1 MDRFTPQHSSELARR
16 CVFSDL
22 LGEGQSGRVWR
33 CVDRATGEAFA
44 CKQVNKRGL
53 SPAAE
58 ADLQREITLL
68 IILQGHPNM
77 LRLDS
82 LYEDAKAVYILTE
95 LCDGGDL
102 FGLLADHPRGLDERT
117 VARIF
122 AQVAR
127 AVQCGEAEYDVR
139 LGDFGL
145 AYQLPRDKCIVGL
158 AGSAPY
164 EAPEV
169 LARAPYG
176 CEADVWSLGVLL
188 YALLSASWPAFR
200 AGERK
205 LVPVEDFGY
214 FPWRKDA
221 RADGGKREVSWA
233 AKDLICRMMTV
244 DPQERIDID
253 GILDHPW
260 LVRHLKCSEATALV
274 TLTREDTL
282 AATASQRRPE
292 MATEAASDEKCYDSE
307 AYKEANGEPDGVR
320 TGSKEREHGMYK
332 RMNTCT
338 SWGEKTSEV
347 MSVWQLPRRERMRA
361 EGGERRGDVRGH
373 VCLAA
378 AQTRTNACGRWG
390 EEGRCQRS
398 CLSGSCPDEKECV
411 RKVGRGG
418 EMSEVMS
425 VWQLPRR
432 ERMRAEG
439 GERRGDVRG
448 HVCLAAAQTRKNACG
463 RWGEEGRC
471 QRSCLSGSCPD
482 EKECVRKVGRGGEM
496 SEVMSVWQLPLQHVV
511 RIGESLT
518 GLGEVEVAVV
528 SCMAEVMSV
537 WQLPLQHVVRISEE
551 KELYTS
557 REGRER

>member
-16 CVFSDL
+16 CIFSDL

-102 FGLLADHPRGLDERT
+102 FGLLAEHPRGLDERT

-127 AVQCGEAEYDVR
+127 AVQWCHDHRVVHRDIKPENILISRRQSALPDTADADAAAAAAGEAEYDVR

-200 AGERK
+200 AGEQK
-205 LVPVEDFGY
+205 LVPAEDFGY
-214 FPWRKDA
+214 FPWRKNA

-253 GILDHPW
+253 GILEHPW
-260 LVRHLKCSEATALV
+260 LVRYETHSNAAAPVAE
-274 TLTREDTL
+274 TREDTS
-282 AATASQRRPE
+282 AATALKRGPTMAKQSAA
-292 MATEAASDEKCYDSE
+292 ATEQQYDE
-307 AYKEANGEPDGVR
+307 AYVEEYGE
-320 TGSKEREHGMYK
+320 
-332 RMNTCT
+332 
-338 SWGEKTSEV
+338 
-347 MSVWQLPRRERMRA
+347 LP
-361 EGGERRGDVRGH
+361 G
-373 VCLAA
+373 
-378 AQTRTNACGRWG
+378 
-390 EEGRCQRS
+390 
-398 CLSGSCPDEKECV
+398 
-411 RKVGRGG
+411 
-418 EMSEVMS
+418 
-425 VWQLPRR
+425 
-432 ERMRAEG
+432 
-439 GERRGDVRG
+439 
-448 HVCLAAAQTRKNACG
+448 
-463 RWGEEGRC
+463 
-471 QRSCLSGSCPD
+471 
-482 EKECVRKVGRGGEM
+482 
-496 SEVMSVWQLPLQHVV
+496 
-511 RIGESLT
+511 IF
-518 GLGEVEVAVV
+518 
-528 SCMAEVMSV
+528 
-537 WQLPLQHVVRISEE
+537 
-551 KELYTS
+551 
-557 REGRER
+557 

>member
-82 LYEDAKAVYILTE
+82 LYEDAKAVYILSE

-127 AVQCGEAEYDVR
+127 AVQWCHDHRVVHRDIKPENILISRRQTVLPDTADAAAAAACAAGKAEYDVR

-205 LVPVEDFGY
+205 LVPAEDFGY

-244 DPQERIDID
+244 DPLERIDID

-260 LVRHLKCSEATALV
+260 LVRHLKCSEAAVPV
-274 TLTREDTL
+274 TLTREDTS
-282 AATASQRRPE
+282 AATSNKRKPE
-292 MATEAASDEKCYDSE
+292 VATETASDEECYDSE
-307 AYKEANGEPDGVR
+307 AYDQANGEASYDDTYDERDGNCDGAYVKGDKACSKTVR
-320 TGSKEREHGMYK
+320 SDSGSSGM
-332 RMNTCT
+332 T
-338 SWGEKTSEV
+338 SIGSI
-347 MSVWQLPRRERMRA
+347 SVALSFSRSS
-361 EGGERRGDVRGH
+361 D
-373 VCLAA
+373 
-378 AQTRTNACGRWG
+378 TRTSSTTPN
-390 EEGRCQRS
+390 S
-398 CLSGSCPDEKECV
+398 SSGS
-411 RKVGRGG
+411 
-418 EMSEVMS
+418 SS
-425 VWQLPRR
+425 YTRR
-432 ERMRAEG
+432 T
-439 GERRGDVRG
+439 
-448 HVCLAAAQTRKNACG
+448 LLK
-463 RWGEEGRC
+463 
-471 QRSCLSGSCPD
+471 SLSSS
-482 EKECVRKVGRGGEM
+482 K
-496 SEVMSVWQLPLQHVV
+496 
-511 RIGESLT
+511 
-518 GLGEVEVAVV
+518 
-528 SCMAEVMSV
+528 
-537 WQLPLQHVVRISEE
+537 
-551 KELYTS
+551 
-557 REGRER
+557 

>member
-33 CVDRATGEAFA
+33 CVDRATGDAFA

-53 SPAAE
+53 SPTAE

-82 LYEDAKAVYILTE
+82 LYEDTKAVYILTE

-127 AVQCGEAEYDVR
+127 AVQWCHDHRVVHRDIKPENILISRRHRGRRQTGLSAVSADAAAAGAVEEAEYDVR

-188 YALLSASWPAFR
+188 YALLSAAWPAFR

-205 LVPVEDFGY
+205 LVPAEDFG
-214 FPWRKDA
+214 
-221 RADGGKREVSWA
+221 
-233 AKDLICRMMTV
+233 
-244 DPQERIDID
+244 
-253 GILDHPW
+253 
-260 LVRHLKCSEATALV
+260 
-274 TLTREDTL
+274 
-282 AATASQRRPE
+282 
-292 MATEAASDEKCYDSE
+292 
-307 AYKEANGEPDGVR
+307 
-320 TGSKEREHGMYK
+320 
-332 RMNTCT
+332 
-338 SWGEKTSEV
+338 
-347 MSVWQLPRRERMRA
+347 
-361 EGGERRGDVRGH
+361 
-373 VCLAA
+373 
-378 AQTRTNACGRWG
+378 
-390 EEGRCQRS
+390 
-398 CLSGSCPDEKECV
+398 
-411 RKVGRGG
+411 
-418 EMSEVMS
+418 
-425 VWQLPRR
+425 
-432 ERMRAEG
+432 
-439 GERRGDVRG
+439 
-448 HVCLAAAQTRKNACG
+448 
-463 RWGEEGRC
+463 
-471 QRSCLSGSCPD
+471 
-482 EKECVRKVGRGGEM
+482 
-496 SEVMSVWQLPLQHVV
+496 
-511 RIGESLT
+511 IG
-518 GLGEVEVAVV
+518 
-528 SCMAEVMSV
+528 
-537 WQLPLQHVVRISEE
+537 
-551 KELYTS
+551 
-557 REGRER
+557 